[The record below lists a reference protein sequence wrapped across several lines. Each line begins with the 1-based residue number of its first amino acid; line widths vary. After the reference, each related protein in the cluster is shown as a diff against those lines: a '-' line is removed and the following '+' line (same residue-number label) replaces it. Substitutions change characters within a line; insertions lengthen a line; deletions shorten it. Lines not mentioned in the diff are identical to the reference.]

1 MHESQVA
8 PGIQKVTFLC
18 QRLWRDRSWLLGT
31 FMNSSGADWKGL
43 HSALVKTLVSLSLE
57 PPGQSH
63 DLSTGC

>member
-8 PGIQKVTFLC
+8 PGIQKVTLLC
-18 QRLWRDRSWLLGT
+18 QGLWWDRSWLLGT

-43 HSALVKTLVSLSLE
+43 HSTLAKTLVSLSLK
-57 PPGQSH
+57 PPGQSQ